1 MAEQVRIGTS
11 GWNYDHWKG
20 RFYPDDLPQSRWFAH
35 YCRTF
40 DTVEINNTFYHQPSP
55 ETFDAWRQQ
64 APQDFLYAVKANR
77 YLTHMRKLNDPSE
90 PLQRFLEGA
99 RRLKTR
105 LGPILYQLP
114 PNWRKNLGRLR
125 AFAESLPRDLT
136 HVIEFRDRDW
146 LDDDTYQLM
155 AEHRL
160 CLCVHD
166 RLPRHPRRV
175 TGSIAYVRFHGAG
188 EEYAGKYRPSRLR
201 GWADWIAEVAEAH
214 RVFVYFNNDIKGHAL
229 ADAKTLRRLIQD

>member
-1 MAEQVRIGTS
+1 
-11 GWNYDHWKG
+11 
-20 RFYPDDLPQSRWFAH
+20 
-35 YCRTF
+35 
-40 DTVEINNTFYHQPSP
+40 
-55 ETFDAWRQQ
+55 
-64 APQDFLYAVKANR
+64 
-77 YLTHMRKLNDPSE
+77 
-90 PLQRFLEGA
+90 
-99 RRLKTR
+99 
-105 LGPILYQLP
+105 
-114 PNWRKNLGRLR
+114 
-125 AFAESLPRDLT
+125 
-136 HVIEFRDRDW
+136 
-146 LDDDTYQLM
+146 M

-188 EEYAGKYRPSRLR
+188 EKYAGKYRPSRLR